1 MFPILSLLKSV
12 RTVAPP
18 IPCVNVTFTNPSA
31 PNARAWFGINCDGTY
46 AIGIL
51 IPGQSTTQCLR
62 VNTAGASSGMNI
74 STGGSC

>member
-31 PNARAWFGINCDGTY
+31 PSGRGWAGINCAGGY
-46 AIGIL
+46 VAGIL
-51 IPGQSTTQCLR
+51 LPGQSTTQCLR
-62 VNTAGASSGMNI
+62 VNTASASSGMNI